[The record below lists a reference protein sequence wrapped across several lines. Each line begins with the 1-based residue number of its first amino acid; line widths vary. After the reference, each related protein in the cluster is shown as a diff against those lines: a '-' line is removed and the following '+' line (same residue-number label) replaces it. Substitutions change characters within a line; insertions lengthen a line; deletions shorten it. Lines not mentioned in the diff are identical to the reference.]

1 MNKLL
6 HIPPP
11 IYGLLTLGLCKTLD
25 KLLPLAVDISIPS
38 LGAALALAGLGL
50 LVWAWLQFFRNKT
63 TPLPTGEPSALVETG
78 PYRYSR
84 NPMYLGF
91 LPLLASV
98 VFFTGAPVYLLSPW
112 AFFLVVNRLF
122 VPYEEA
128 KLERLFGEAYAKMK
142 LKVPRWL

>member
-1 MNKLL
+1 
-6 HIPPP
+6 
-11 IYGLLTLGLCKTLD
+11 
-25 KLLPLAVDISIPS
+25 VDISIPS

-50 LVWAWLQFFRNKT
+50 LVWAWLQFFRKKT

-98 VFFTGAPVYLLSPW
+98 AFFTGSPVYLLSPW

-128 KLERLFGEAYAKMK
+128 KLDRLFGEAYAKLK